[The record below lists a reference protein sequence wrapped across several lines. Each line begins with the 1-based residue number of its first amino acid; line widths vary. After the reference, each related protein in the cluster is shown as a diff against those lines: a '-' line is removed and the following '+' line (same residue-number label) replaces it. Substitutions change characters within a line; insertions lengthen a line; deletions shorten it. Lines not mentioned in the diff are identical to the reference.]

1 MATKGDISGLDVLM
15 YGGVPLI
22 PLLNSYSGHRKSGL
36 VQSNTLGG
44 ATKQRK
50 KFYGTTYTYD
60 ASFFL
65 DNKLMQDYVKSFF
78 ELNEG
83 KKFICHLKADRPIV
97 EPYVVQ
103 VTSDW
108 EDPYCS
114 EVDGKLTVT
123 LEIFQARDRGMDEF
137 LNYLYSNLGD
147 ETNQWVFD
155 VSEIVLEL
163 P

>member
-65 DNKLMQDYVKSFF
+65 QSNQMQDYIKSFF

-83 KKFICHLKADRPIV
+83 KKFICHLKADRPVV

-114 EVDGKLTVT
+114 EIDGKLTVT
-123 LEIFQARDRGMDEF
+123 LEIFQARDRDLDVL
-137 LNYLYSNLGD
+137 LNYMYANVGDGTNIWFLGIT
-147 ETNQWVFD
+147 EA
-155 VSEIVLEL
+155 VLEL